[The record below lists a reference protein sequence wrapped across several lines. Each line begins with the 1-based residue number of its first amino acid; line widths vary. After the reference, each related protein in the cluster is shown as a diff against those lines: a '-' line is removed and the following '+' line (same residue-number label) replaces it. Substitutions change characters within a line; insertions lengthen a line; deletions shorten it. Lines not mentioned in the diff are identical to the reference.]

1 MSTDY
6 HFHKKPTPWLKWSAD
21 LRQGNVRE
29 YMEDRIVL
37 DSFTIDNCTIYV
49 QALLDGHGGSDVVE
63 YVQKQLPI
71 ALHHFMKEKSG
82 VREAIHKTFVHL
94 NQKVQGMEAGTTVS
108 LLCLQHDK
116 KKNKLRCYMANVGD
130 STVYGVKNAYAYR
143 KYNSKK
149 KRDKALKQEST
160 VVRLSVDH
168 KPELVSEQKRMET
181 HKKIYKGVDDGY
193 VVNSNG
199 HMLAMTR
206 AIGDPDFGE
215 VVSSEPYIRRL
226 DTQYD
231 IFILASDGLWDVMDH
246 KKVWNEINDPK
257 CLRAWKESA
266 KRLNDLRHSKFEQHD
281 NTSLLLVYVDWEA
294 LAGTSGSDSSSVQ
307 VALKSEEPTCEDEKE
322 KK

>member
-6 HFHKKPTPWLKWSAD
+6 HFHKRPTSWLKWSAD
-21 LRQGNVRE
+21 LRQGNVRK

-37 DSFTIDNCTIYV
+37 DSFTIDHKTIYV

-71 ALHHFMKEKSG
+71 ALHHYMKKKNS
-82 VREAIHKTFVHL
+82 VRDAIHETFLHL
-94 NQKVQGMEAGTTVS
+94 NQKVKDMEAGTTVS

-116 KKNKLRCYMANVGD
+116 KKKKLRCYMANVGD

-149 KRDKALKQEST
+149 KRNKAQKESSI
-160 VVRLSVDH
+160 VRLSIDH
-168 KPELVSEQKRMET
+168 KPELISEQKRMEN

-246 KKVWNEINDPK
+246 KTVWKELNDPSS
-257 CLRAWKESA
+257 LRAWKESA

-281 NTSLLLVYVDWEA
+281 NTSLLLVYVDWDD
-294 LAGTSGSDSSSVQ
+294 LSGSSSVQ
-307 VALKSEEPTCEDEKE
+307 VTTKSEETTCEDQKE
-322 KK
+322 K